1 MSTWPAHQW
10 VVHDLAGDEDSDTLY
25 SCSMDGEI
33 RSWSVANP
41 AQPHALATAI
51 QTVTPILLRG
61 KNCKQFQGPTG
72 AGADL
77 GGVGGG
83 AARLEHEPATVRRLV
98 FRDGRLWAGDEMGSV
113 CR

>member
-1 MSTWPAHQW
+1 
-10 VVHDLAGDEDSDTLY
+10 
-25 SCSMDGEI
+25 MDGEI

-51 QTVTPILLRG
+51 QTVTRVTPILLRG

-83 AARLEHEPATVRRLV
+83 AASLEHEPATVRRLV